1 MKRRPK
7 LSIFISIAGVV
18 VLVFLAAYYN
28 TSLAQA
34 NSIEQE
40 QLLSNDVLLLE
51 ATGYIT
57 MLRVHDLGT
66 GYGPGDDFLDGEV
79 VIHLDSQGNRGFG
92 FQLRNDDLRP
102 AREGMLNLLRDAFNN
117 NWIVTVDYLI
127 EADKNNGTIVR
138 VWLTKPEEEQDDQI

>member
-1 MKRRPK
+1 MKHRPK
-7 LSIFISIAGVV
+7 LAISISIVGAAL
-18 VLVFLAAYYN
+18 LVFLVAYYN

-40 QLLSNDVLLLE
+40 QLLSNDTLLLE

-79 VIHLDSQGNRGFG
+79 VIHIDNQGNRGFG
-92 FQLRNDDLRP
+92 FQLRNDDYRP

-127 EADKNNGTIVR
+127 ESDKNNGTIIR
-138 VWLTKPEEEQDDQI
+138 AWITKPEEQDAEI